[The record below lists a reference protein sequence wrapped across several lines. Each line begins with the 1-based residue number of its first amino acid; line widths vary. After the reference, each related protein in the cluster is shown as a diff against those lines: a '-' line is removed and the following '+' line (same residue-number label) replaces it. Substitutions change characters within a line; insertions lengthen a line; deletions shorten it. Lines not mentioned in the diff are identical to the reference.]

1 MTDVPN
7 LNTPQSIHRVDHSD
21 EDLSRQLRGAAG
33 RKPAPWSYE
42 ELLVRHW
49 RPVFEYAELCTVPGA
64 AAGVLAA
71 SAFTRVFVDTLRLA
85 GPTAAWRPELLA
97 TVHRVAAD
105 WAQDPRRG
113 ACLHPD
119 LRSRYGHAG
128 ARPSVPE
135 NRRLAYQAFQRLVEP
150 ARCLLWHVEVDA
162 EGVEVPTALLG
173 LAPETAAIRLESS
186 RALFRQACVAA
197 HRDLAPDETCL
208 RFSRLLEV
216 SVQRGGT
223 HLVPDLQHHIASCTH
238 CRYAAEQLD
247 HAGDHL
253 GLLIAEAVL
262 IWGARP
268 YLAWRPARRTP
279 PEHHAAAGS
288 YGQRL
293 GTHRGPPSG
302 RFSAGSPDSA
312 PPLSA

>member
-1 MTDVPN
+1 M
-7 LNTPQSIHRVDHSD
+7 
-21 EDLSRQLRGAAG
+21 
-33 RKPAPWSYE
+33 
-42 ELLVRHW
+42 
-49 RPVFEYAELCTVPGA
+49 
-64 AAGVLAA
+64 
-71 SAFTRVFVDTLRLA
+71 
-85 GPTAAWRPELLA
+85 
-97 TVHRVAAD
+97 
-105 WAQDPRRG
+105 
-113 ACLHPD
+113 
-119 LRSRYGHAG
+119 
-128 ARPSVPE
+128 
-135 NRRLAYQAFQRLVEP
+135 
-150 ARCLLWHVEVDA
+150 
-162 EGVEVPTALLG
+162 PTALLG

-279 PEHHAAAGS
+279 PEHHATGGYGGFLRRLRLLGPTPPGAQRHRRSGWFDGGAAES
-288 YGQRL
+288 VF
-293 GTHRGPPSG
+293 P
-302 RFSAGSPDSA
+302 
-312 PPLSA
+312 